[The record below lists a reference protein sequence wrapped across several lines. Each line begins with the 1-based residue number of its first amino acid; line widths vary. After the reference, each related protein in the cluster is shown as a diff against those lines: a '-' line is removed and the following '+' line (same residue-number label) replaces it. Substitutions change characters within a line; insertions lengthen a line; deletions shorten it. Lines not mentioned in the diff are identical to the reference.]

1 MRKQI
6 LAAAA
11 MLCFFG
17 GTSGSYAF
25 DKDQTPWIDMIL
37 KNAEQLS
44 KNPNFGPTRGK
55 LTPFIPEAL
64 QRELRDDR
72 FISDL
77 FPPTR
82 LIFPDGT
89 QAPEP
94 KGQYEIVRVL
104 KVQRLTG
111 EQVLKA
117 FAKDVPSYPAAVN
130 SAPAVDDS
138 PLVAPRLLFD
148 QRRVKEW
155 SK

>member
-1 MRKQI
+1 MRKQV

-11 MLCFFG
+11 TLCLVG

-44 KNPNFGPTRGK
+44 KNPNFGPSRGK
-55 LTPFIPEAL
+55 LTPFIPEAW
-64 QRELRDDR
+64 QRDLGDDR
-72 FISDL
+72 LIPDL

-82 LIFPDGT
+82 LLFPDGT
-89 QAPEP
+89 REPEP
-94 KGQYEIVRVL
+94 NGRYEIVRVL
-104 KVQRLTG
+104 KVR

-117 FAKDVPSYPAAVN
+117 YAKDVPFDIQAVVK
-130 SAPAVDDS
+130 SAGVGEDTPLIDS
-138 PLVAPRLLFD
+138 HLLFD
-148 QRRVKEW
+148 HRRVKEW

>member
-1 MRKQI
+1 MQKQV

-11 MLCFFG
+11 ILCFIG

-25 DKDQTPWIDMIL
+25 DKDQTPWIEMIL

-44 KNPNFGPTRGK
+44 KNPNFGPPRAK

-64 QRELRDDR
+64 QREFRDDR
-72 FISDL
+72 FISDV
-77 FPPTR
+77 FTPTR
-82 LIFPDGT
+82 LIVPDGT
-89 QAPEP
+89 QGPEP

-104 KVQRLTG
+104 KVQPLTG
-111 EQVLKA
+111 EHLLKA
-117 FAKDVPSYPAAVN
+117 FAKDVPHDPAAVN
-130 SAPAVDDS
+130 SGPAVDDT
-138 PLVAPRLLFD
+138 PLVAPEFLFD